1 MEVYKPE
8 IKKFLGKDVRVITV
22 GLNQYIILK
31 DMFEVLGRVKED
43 GQVQTTDRNKLHK
56 FLKDI
61 DKLCDSEELM
71 VTSKSKKSKSRET
84 QTVGC
89 LLLETVPIVLTQFK
103 PINSNRR
110 SAEDNKRVLNEWIT
124 FIKWIDN
131 LLREHEAYKVILKD
145 KEEQKTVAKTIT
157 EETDGKMVVIN
168 TQISIIMAKLIGV
181 YDKGIKKINKD
192 ELKIYQPQVTID
204 LIEIRQEAL
213 KIFEQ
218 QYLVLEDYK
227 QASDFTVAYMQKKYH
242 LDNVEYAS

>member
-22 GLNQYIILK
+22 ELNQYIILK
-31 DMFEVLGRVKED
+31 DMFGILGKLDKNNQIDHR
-43 GQVQTTDRNKLHK
+43 DRNKLSE
-56 FLKDI
+56 FLKLI
-61 DKLCDSEELM
+61 GKECDRESFPIS
-71 VTSKSKKSKSRET
+71 SKGKKRSKEI
-84 QTVGC
+84 QNMDC

-103 PINSNRR
+103 PTARR
-110 SAEDNKRVLNEWIT
+110 GQDVLNEWIT

-168 TQISIIMAKLIGV
+168 TQISIIMANLIGV

-227 QASDFTVAYMQKKYH
+227 QASDFTVAYMKKKYH
-242 LDNVEYAS
+242 LDNIEYAS

>member
-1 MEVYKPE
+1 MEVYKPK
-8 IKKFLGKDVRVITV
+8 IKKFLGKDVRVIAI
-22 GLNQYIILK
+22 GINEYIILK
-31 DMFEVLGRVKED
+31 DMFNVLGRVKND
-43 GQVQTTDRNKLHK
+43 GTWTNEKNKLLE
-56 FLKDI
+56 FLKLI
-61 DKLCDSEELM
+61 GKLSDHQEL
-71 VTSKSKKSKSRET
+71 VVSSKGKKKSKEN
-84 QTVGC
+84 QNVEC
-89 LLLETVPIVLTQFK
+89 LLLETVPIILTQFK
-103 PINSNRR
+103 PINSNKR
-110 SAEDNKRVLNEWIT
+110 SIEDNKKILNEWVE

-227 QASDFTVAYMQKKYH
+227 QASDFTVAYMKKKYH
-242 LDNVEYAS
+242 LDNIEYAS

>member
-1 MEVYKPE
+1 MKVYKPE
-8 IKKFLGKDVRVITV
+8 IKKFLGHKVRVITV
-22 GLNQYIILK
+22 RLELYIVIQ
-31 DMFEVLGRVKED
+31 DVFEALGRLDNKN
-43 GQVQTTDRNKLHK
+43 QITSRDRKRLNE
-56 FLKDI
+56 FLEIIGKSSASTKCTI
-61 DKLCDSEELM
+61 
-71 VTSKSKKSKSRET
+71 TSKSKKSKSRET
-84 QTVGC
+84 QEVSC
-89 LLLETVPIVLTQFK
+89 IPVELLPVITTQFK
-103 PINSNRR
+103 PTNSKYKTKEEN
-110 SAEDNKRVLNEWIT
+110 EQILNEWAEFMI
-124 FIKWIDN
+124 WVDN
-131 LLREHEAYKVILKD
+131 LLQEHKAYEVILKD

-242 LDNVEYAS
+242 LDDVEYAS

>member
-22 GLNQYIILK
+22 GLKQYIIEN
-31 DMFEVLGRVKED
+31 DMFNVLGLLDKNKSIPTNYKNKYID
-43 GQVQTTDRNKLHK
+43 FLTNMNKLSTRKSFTCSSKTHK
-56 FLKDI
+56 
-61 DKLCDSEELM
+61 
-71 VTSKSKKSKSRET
+71 TKSRET
-84 QTVGC
+84 REYKC
-89 LLLETVPIVLTQFK
+89 LNIETIPIVLTQFK
-103 PINSNRR
+103 PSNRR
-110 SAEDNKRVLNEWIT
+110 RDVLDEWYK
-124 FIKWIDN
+124 FMKWVDN
-131 LLREHEAYKVILKD
+131 LLQEFEAYKVILKD
-145 KEEQKTVAKTIT
+145 KEEQKSIAKTIT

-227 QASDFTVAYMQKKYH
+227 QASDFTVAYMEKKYH
-242 LDNVEYAS
+242 LHDVEYVS

>member
-1 MEVYKPE
+1 MIWV
-8 IKKFLGKDVRVITV
+8 
-22 GLNQYIILK
+22 
-31 DMFEVLGRVKED
+31 
-43 GQVQTTDRNKLHK
+43 
-56 FLKDI
+56 
-61 DKLCDSEELM
+61 
-71 VTSKSKKSKSRET
+71 
-84 QTVGC
+84 
-89 LLLETVPIVLTQFK
+89 
-103 PINSNRR
+103 
-110 SAEDNKRVLNEWIT
+110 
-124 FIKWIDN
+124 DN
-131 LLREHEAYKVILKD
+131 LLQEHKAYEVILKD
-145 KEEQKTVAKTIT
+145 KEEQKSIAKTIT

-227 QASDFTVAYMQKKYH
+227 QASDFTVVYMKRKYH